1 MNKKIDTKL
10 IRKTITDWGKVLILL
25 LDEAAV
31 IVVILLILHFLGI
44 QIPLPI
50 IIVGGIIVGIFVLI
64 IHIAVI
70 PSFHRKQVTGREGMI
85 GEQGRVVEPLTP
97 VGAITVKGEYWRAKS
112 IDDSI
117 EADENVEIVGLEGLT
132 LRVKRKGRQF
142 KSSTIRRR
150 MRCLM

>member
-1 MNKKIDTKL
+1 MNKQFNTKL
-10 IRKTITDWGKVLILL
+10 MLRTITDWGKVLILL

-50 IIVGGIIVGIFVLI
+50 MIGGGIIIGIFVFI

-85 GEQGRVVEPLTP
+85 GTQGIVVEPLTP
-97 VGAITVKGEYWRAKS
+97 VGAVMVKGEYWKAKS
-112 IDDSI
+112 VDDNI
-117 EADENVEIVGLEGLT
+117 GVDENVEIVRLEGLV
-132 LRVKRKGRQF
+132 LKVKRDG
-142 KSSTIRRR
+142 S
-150 MRCLM
+150 

>member
-1 MNKKIDTKL
+1 MNKKIDIKL
-10 IRKTITDWGKVLILL
+10 MLRIITDWGKVLILL

-50 IIVGGIIVGIFVLI
+50 IIGGGIIAGIFVFI

-70 PSFHRKQVTGREGMI
+70 PSFHKKQVTGREGMI

-97 VGAITVKGEYWRAKS
+97 VGAITVKGEYWSAKS
-112 IDDSI
+112 VDDSI
-117 EADENVEIVGLEGLT
+117 EADENVEIVGLEGLA
-132 LRVKRKGRQF
+132 LRVKRKGR
-142 KSSTIRRR
+142 
-150 MRCLM
+150 